1 MDALE
6 RENQELR
13 DALDEA
19 HARMDGVRVVLVTN
33 HRRQEVALSGR
44 CGI

>member
-19 HARMDGVRVVLVTN
+19 HARMDAVSYR
-33 HRRQEVALSGR
+33 ALGEKP
-44 CGI
+44 